1 MLRIP
6 AHLEGEP
13 NVITLRT
20 CGKALGCE
28 GALVCAPARAACAS
42 IAAPSP
48 RPTITRCASSGARA
62 APGAAV
68 NTERQLDQVAQV
80 LSLEGSLLGEK
91 LQVQP
96 TRHERRLPGQQQL
109 PEQVHDLQLE
119 KGAEGYV
126 LLFTPDFTMEY
137 GLSLQFIEN
146 TGFFF
151 RCDDLAPFH
160 IPKDVDSSNLEHLVH
175 HIRDEFNGS
184 SPYYLDAI
192 GSWLKLFLLECK
204 RLSMQVSQS
213 PEPRTSTRAV
223 LVKQFRDL
231 LETNYNKWHKVAD
244 YARELHITPNY
255 LNEVLSIETG
265 TSAKDFIL
273 DRIML
278 EAKRFAGFAELSAK
292 EVAYT
297 LGFDDPSHFSKLF
310 RQLQNQ
316 SFSDFREE
324 TRKKYH

>member
-1 MLRIP
+1 MPNQRRSQVDRLI
-6 AHLEGEP
+6 LKFNGEP
-13 NVITLRT
+13 ANFVFRT
-20 CGKALGCE
+20 MEEIEGYQKSSVKSTPPHRHNYYTIIWVKKGKGTHYIDFRKYE
-28 GALVCAPARAACAS
+28 VKPD
-42 IAAPSP
+42 
-48 RPTITRCASSGARA
+48 TIYFLT
-62 APGAAV
+62 
-68 NTERQLDQVAQV
+68 
-80 LSLEGSLLGEK
+80 
-91 LQVQP
+91 
-96 TRHERRLPGQQQL
+96 

-175 HIRDEFNGS
+175 HIRVEFNGT

-204 RLSMQVSQS
+204 RLSMQVSQT

-297 LGFDDPSHFSKLF
+297 LGFEDPSHFSKLF
-310 RQLQNQ
+310 RQHQAR
-316 SFSDFREE
+316 SFTDFREE
-324 TRKKYH
+324 TRKKYQ

>member
-1 MLRIP
+1 MSNQRRPQVDRLILKINGEP
-6 AHLEGEP
+6 AHFVYRTMEEIEGYQKLS
-13 NVITLRT
+13 V
-20 CGKALGCE
+20 KAT
-28 GALVCAPARAACAS
+28 PPHRHNYY
-42 IAAPSP
+42 
-48 RPTITRCASSGARA
+48 TIIWVKKGRGVHYIDFRKYEVQA
-62 APGAAV
+62 
-68 NTERQLDQVAQV
+68 NTIYFL
-80 LSLEGSLLGEK
+80 
-91 LQVQP
+91 
-96 TRHERRLPGQQQL
+96 T

-119 KGAEGYV
+119 KGAQGYV
-126 LLFTPDFTMEY
+126 LLFTPDFTSEF

-160 IPKDVDSSNLEHLVH
+160 IPDGVNSSNLEHLVH
-175 HIRDEFNGS
+175 HIRDEFTS
-184 SPYYLDAI
+184 ASPYYLDAI

-204 RLSMQVSQS
+204 RLSMQSEPVA
-213 PEPRTSTRAV
+213 EPRTSTRAV

-231 LETNYNKWHKVAD
+231 LETHYNQWHKVAD

-255 LNEVLSIETG
+255 LNEVLSLETG

-297 LGFDDPSHFSKLF
+297 LGFEDPSHFSKLF
-310 RQLQNQ
+310 RQHQEK
-316 SFSDFREE
+316 SFTEFRDES
-324 TRKKYH
+324 RKKYQ

>member
-1 MLRIP
+1 MPNQRRSQVDRLI
-6 AHLEGEP
+6 LKFNGEP
-13 NVITLRT
+13 ANFVFRT
-20 CGKALGCE
+20 MEEIEGYQKSSVKSTPPHRHNYYTIIWVKKGKGTHYIDFRKYE
-28 GALVCAPARAACAS
+28 VKPD
-42 IAAPSP
+42 
-48 RPTITRCASSGARA
+48 TIYFLT
-62 APGAAV
+62 
-68 NTERQLDQVAQV
+68 
-80 LSLEGSLLGEK
+80 
-91 LQVQP
+91 
-96 TRHERRLPGQQQL
+96 

-160 IPKDVDSSNLEHLVH
+160 IPKDVDSANLEHLVH
-175 HIRDEFNGS
+175 HIRDEFNGTS
-184 SPYYLDAI
+184 TYYLDAI

-297 LGFDDPSHFSKLF
+297 KVSPISGKKPVKNTSNTFLYQLPTPSWYRNFGV
-310 RQLQNQ
+310 
-316 SFSDFREE
+316 
-324 TRKKYH
+324 

>member
-1 MLRIP
+1 MSTQRRPPVDRLLLKYNGNP
-6 AHLEGEP
+6 AKFVFRTMEEIEGYQKSATP
-13 NVITLRT
+13 IAPHRHNYYTIIWVKN
-20 CGKALGCE
+20 GKGTHHIDFRKYT
-28 GALVCAPARAACAS
+28 VQTN
-42 IAAPSP
+42 
-48 RPTITRCASSGARA
+48 TIYFLT
-62 APGAAV
+62 
-68 NTERQLDQVAQV
+68 
-80 LSLEGSLLGEK
+80 
-91 LQVQP
+91 
-96 TRHERRLPGQQQL
+96 
-109 PEQVHDLQLE
+109 PEQVHDLQLD
-119 KGAEGYV
+119 KGAHGYV

-137 GLSLQFIEN
+137 GLTQQFIEN

-160 IPKDVDSSNLEHLVH
+160 IPRGLDSSNLEHLVH
-175 HIRDEFNGS
+175 HIRDEFKAA
-184 SPYYLDAI
+184 SPYHLDAI

-204 RLSMQVSQS
+204 RLSMQISQTR
-213 PEPRTSTRAV
+213 EPRNSSKTA

-231 LETNYNKWHKVAD
+231 LENHYQQWHKVAD

-278 EAKRFAGFAELSAK
+278 EAKRYAGFAELSAK

-310 RQLQNQ
+310 RQHQEQ
-316 SFSDFREE
+316 SFTDFREE
-324 TRKKYH
+324 TRKKYQ

>member
-1 MLRIP
+1 MPTQRRPQVDRLI
-6 AHLEGEP
+6 LKFNGEP
-13 NVITLRT
+13 ANFVFRT
-20 CGKALGCE
+20 MEEIEGYQKSSVKATPPHRHNYYTIIWVRKGKGTHFIDFRKYE
-28 GALVCAPARAACAS
+28 VKDD
-42 IAAPSP
+42 
-48 RPTITRCASSGARA
+48 TIYFLT
-62 APGAAV
+62 
-68 NTERQLDQVAQV
+68 
-80 LSLEGSLLGEK
+80 
-91 LQVQP
+91 
-96 TRHERRLPGQQQL
+96 

-119 KGAEGYV
+119 DGARGYV

-160 IPKDVDSSNLEHLVH
+160 IPPGVDSKTLEHLVL
-175 HIRDEFNGS
+175 HIRDEFNGAS
-184 SPYYLDAI
+184 AYYLDAI

-204 RLSMQVSQS
+204 RLSMQVSQA

-231 LETNYNKWHKVAD
+231 LENNYNKWHKVAD

-255 LNEVLSIETG
+255 LNEVLSLETG

-278 EAKRFAGFAELSAK
+278 EAKRYAGFAELSAK

-297 LGFDDPSHFSKLF
+297 LGFEDPSHFSKLF
-310 RQLQNQ
+310 RQHQDR
-316 SFSDFREE
+316 SFTDFREE
-324 TRKKYH
+324 TRKKYQ

>member
-1 MLRIP
+1 MPNQRRSQVDRLI
-6 AHLEGEP
+6 LKYNGEP
-13 NVITLRT
+13 ANFVFRT
-20 CGKALGCE
+20 MEEIEGYQKSSVKSTPPHRHNYYTIIWVKKGKGTHNIDFRKYE
-28 GALVCAPARAACAS
+28 VMPD
-42 IAAPSP
+42 
-48 RPTITRCASSGARA
+48 TIYFLT
-62 APGAAV
+62 
-68 NTERQLDQVAQV
+68 
-80 LSLEGSLLGEK
+80 
-91 LQVQP
+91 
-96 TRHERRLPGQQQL
+96 

-175 HIRDEFNGS
+175 HIRDEFNGT

-204 RLSMQVSQS
+204 RLSMQMSQL

-231 LETNYNKWHKVAD
+231 LETNYHKWHKVAD

-297 LGFDDPSHFSKLF
+297 LGFEDPSHFSKLF
-310 RQLQNQ
+310 RQHQDK
-316 SFSDFREE
+316 SFTDFREE
-324 TRKKYH
+324 TRKKYQ

>member
-1 MLRIP
+1 MPNQRRSQVDRLI
-6 AHLEGEP
+6 LKYNGEP
-13 NVITLRT
+13 ANFVFRT
-20 CGKALGCE
+20 MEEIEGYQKSSVKSTPPHRHNYYTIIWVKKGKGTHFIDFRKYEVKAD
-28 GALVCAPARAACAS
+28 
-42 IAAPSP
+42 
-48 RPTITRCASSGARA
+48 TIYFLT
-62 APGAAV
+62 
-68 NTERQLDQVAQV
+68 
-80 LSLEGSLLGEK
+80 
-91 LQVQP
+91 
-96 TRHERRLPGQQQL
+96 

-231 LETNYNKWHKVAD
+231 LEMNYNRWHKVAD

-297 LGFDDPSHFSKLF
+297 LGFEDPSHFSKLF
-310 RQLQNQ
+310 RQHQDK
-316 SFSDFREE
+316 SFTDFREE
-324 TRKKYH
+324 TRKKYQ

>member
-1 MLRIP
+1 MPNQRRSQVDRLI
-6 AHLEGEP
+6 LKFNGEP
-13 NVITLRT
+13 ANFVFRT
-20 CGKALGCE
+20 MEEIEGYQKSSVKSTPPHRHNYYTIIWVKKGKGTHFIDFRKYEVKAD
-28 GALVCAPARAACAS
+28 
-42 IAAPSP
+42 
-48 RPTITRCASSGARA
+48 TIYFLT
-62 APGAAV
+62 
-68 NTERQLDQVAQV
+68 
-80 LSLEGSLLGEK
+80 
-91 LQVQP
+91 
-96 TRHERRLPGQQQL
+96 

-223 LVKQFRDL
+223 LVKQFRDQ
-231 LETNYNKWHKVAD
+231 LESNYNRWHKVAD

-297 LGFDDPSHFSKLF
+297 LGFEDPSHFSKLF
-310 RQLQNQ
+310 RQHQDK
-316 SFSDFREE
+316 SFTDFREE
-324 TRKKYH
+324 TRKKYQ

>member
-1 MLRIP
+1 MANQRRPQVDRLI
-6 AHLEGEP
+6 LKFNGEP
-13 NVITLRT
+13 ANFVFRT
-20 CGKALGCE
+20 MEEIE
-28 GALVCAPARAACAS
+28 GYQKSSVK
-42 IAAPSP
+42 AAPP
-48 RPTITRCASSGARA
+48 HRHNYYTIIWVKKGKGTHHIDFRKYDVKAD
-62 APGAAV
+62 
-68 NTERQLDQVAQV
+68 TIYFL
-80 LSLEGSLLGEK
+80 
-91 LQVQP
+91 
-96 TRHERRLPGQQQL
+96 T

-119 KGAEGYV
+119 KGARGYV

-160 IPKDVDSSNLEHLVH
+160 IPEGVDSSNLEHLVH
-175 HIRDEFNGS
+175 HIRDEFTGAS
-184 SPYYLDAI
+184 AYYLDAI

-204 RLSMQVSQS
+204 RLSMQVNQS

-231 LETNYNKWHKVAD
+231 LENHYTKWHKVAD

-255 LNEVLSIETG
+255 LNEVLSLETG

-278 EAKRFAGFAELSAK
+278 EAKRYAGFAELSAK

-297 LGFDDPSHFSKLF
+297 LGFEDPSHFSKLF
-310 RQLQNQ
+310 RQHQDR
-316 SFSDFREE
+316 SFTDFREE
-324 TRKKYH
+324 TRKKYQ

>member
-1 MLRIP
+1 MEEI
-6 AHLEGEP
+6 EGYQKSSVKSTP
-13 NVITLRT
+13 PHRHNYYTIIWVKK
-20 CGKALGCE
+20 GKGTHFIDFRKYE
-28 GALVCAPARAACAS
+28 VKPD
-42 IAAPSP
+42 
-48 RPTITRCASSGARA
+48 TIYFLT
-62 APGAAV
+62 
-68 NTERQLDQVAQV
+68 
-80 LSLEGSLLGEK
+80 
-91 LQVQP
+91 
-96 TRHERRLPGQQQL
+96 

-119 KGAEGYV
+119 KGARGYV

-160 IPKDVDSSNLEHLVH
+160 IPPGVDSSNLEHLVH
-175 HIRDEFNGS
+175 HIRDEFNGAS
-184 SPYYLDAI
+184 TYYLDAI

-204 RLSMQVSQS
+204 RLSVQVGQS
-213 PEPRTSTRAV
+213 PEPRTNTRAV

-231 LETNYNKWHKVAD
+231 LENNYNKWHKVAD

-255 LNEVLSIETG
+255 LNEILSIETG

-278 EAKRFAGFAELSAK
+278 EAKRYAGFAELSAK

-310 RQLQNQ
+310 RQHQNR
-316 SFSDFREE
+316 SFTDFREE
-324 TRKKYH
+324 TRKKYQ

>member
-1 MLRIP
+1 MPTQRRPQVDRLILKLNGQPVNFVFRSMEEI
-6 AHLEGEP
+6 EGYQ
-13 NVITLRT
+13 
-20 CGKALGCE
+20 KSS
-28 GALVCAPARAACAS
+28 APAPPHRHNYY
-42 IAAPSP
+42 
-48 RPTITRCASSGARA
+48 TIIWVKKGAGIHHIDFRKY
-62 APGAAV
+62 
-68 NTERQLDQVAQV
+68 EV
-80 LSLEGSLLGEK
+80 LPDTIYFL
-91 LQVQP
+91 
-96 TRHERRLPGQQQL
+96 T

-119 KGAEGYV
+119 KGARGYV
-126 LLFTPDFTMEY
+126 LLFTPDFAMEY
-137 GLSLQFIEN
+137 GLSIQFIEN

-151 RCDDLAPFH
+151 RCDDMAPFH
-160 IPKDVDSSNLEHLVH
+160 IPKGLDSSNLEHLVH
-175 HIRDEFNGS
+175 HIRDEFIAA
-184 SPYYLDAI
+184 SPFHLDAI

-204 RLSMQVSQS
+204 RLSMQVNQAA
-213 PEPRTSTRAV
+213 EPRTSSRAI
-223 LVKQFRDL
+223 LVKQFRNL
-231 LETNYNKWHKVAD
+231 LEIHYADWHKVSD

-255 LNEVLSIETG
+255 LNEVLSLETG

>member
-1 MLRIP
+1 MPTQRRAQVDRLI
-6 AHLEGEP
+6 LKLNGEP
-13 NVITLRT
+13 AKFVFRT
-20 CGKALGCE
+20 MEDIEGFQKSTKPAPPHRHNYYTIIWVKKGKGIHLIDFRKYE
-28 GALVCAPARAACAS
+28 VEPD
-42 IAAPSP
+42 
-48 RPTITRCASSGARA
+48 TIYFLT
-62 APGAAV
+62 
-68 NTERQLDQVAQV
+68 
-80 LSLEGSLLGEK
+80 
-91 LQVQP
+91 
-96 TRHERRLPGQQQL
+96 

-119 KGAEGYV
+119 KGARGYV

-160 IPKDVDSSNLEHLVH
+160 IPKNLDSSNLEHLVY
-175 HIRDEFNGS
+175 HIRDEFS
-184 SPYYLDAI
+184 AASPYYLDAI

-204 RLSMQVSQS
+204 RLSMQVSHP
-213 PEPRTSTRAV
+213 PETRNSGRAV
-223 LVKQFRDL
+223 LVKQFRGL
-231 LETNYNKWHKVAD
+231 LEGHYQEWHKVSD

-255 LNEVLSIETG
+255 LNEVLSVETG

-292 EVAYT
+292 EVAYS

-310 RQLQNQ
+310 RQHQDQ
-316 SFSDFREE
+316 SFTDFRED